1 MIKNGKQ
8 YASALRNLDNFI
20 TKIKHIEAG
29 PEKSALISLKNSLED
44 DIKKYIEVKNG
55 KKKTFNIKAL
65 REIPDVI
72 INSRISK
79 NLSQKDLADIL
90 EVAQQQI
97 NRWEN
102 TDYEKASFWHLLDV
116 CEALEINFDITATL
130 KNDEDEDEDEVKE
143 SIIHLNEYINKEY
156 YSICFQK
163 LPIVVD
169 NNIAPIENKNYEPV
183 NTKTYLPSDLCLTK

>member
-29 PEKSALISLKNSLED
+29 PEKSALISLKNSIEN
-44 DIKKYIEVKNG
+44 DIQKYIEVRDG
-55 KKKTFNIKAL
+55 RKKTFNIKAL
-65 REIPDVI
+65 REIPDII

-79 NLSQKDLADIL
+79 KLSQKDLADIL

-130 KNDEDEDEDEVKE
+130 KNDEDEDEDEFNE
-143 SIIHLNEYINKEY
+143 DITHLNEYLNKES
-156 YSICFQK
+156 YSIYMQK
-163 LPIVVD
+163 LPVIVD
-169 NNIAPIENKNYEPV
+169 SNIAPIENKNYEPV
-183 NTKTYLPSDLCLTK
+183 NTKTYSLTDLCLTK

>member
-29 PEKSALISLKNSLED
+29 PEKSALISLKNSLEN
-44 DIKKYIEVKNG
+44 DIQQYIEVRDG

-65 REIPDVI
+65 REIPDII

-79 NLSQKDLADIL
+79 KLSQKDLADII

-130 KNDEDEDEDEVKE
+130 KNDGNEDEFNEG
-143 SIIHLNEYINKEY
+143 ITHLNEYLNKES
-156 YSICFQK
+156 YSIYSQK
-163 LPIVVD
+163 LPMIVD
-169 NNIAPIENKNYEPV
+169 SNIELIENKNYEHV
-183 NTKTYLPSDLCLTK
+183 NTKTYLPTDLCFTK

>member
-29 PEKSALISLKNSLED
+29 PEKSALISLKESIED
-44 DIKKYIEVKNG
+44 DIQKYIEVRDG
-55 KKKTFNIKAL
+55 RKKTFNIKAL
-65 REIPDVI
+65 REIPDII

-79 NLSQKDLADIL
+79 KLSQKDLADIL
-90 EVAQQQI
+90 EITQQQI

-130 KNDEDEDEDEVKE
+130 KNDEDELREG
-143 SIIHLNEYINKEY
+143 ITHLNEYINKEY
-156 YSICFQK
+156 YSLYFQK
-163 LPIVVD
+163 LPVIVD
-169 NNIAPIENKNYEPV
+169 SNTSTIENKTYDHV
-183 NTKTYLPSDLCLTK
+183 NTKTYSPTDLCLTK

>member
-29 PEKSALISLKNSLED
+29 PEKSALISLKESIEG
-44 DIKKYIEVKNG
+44 DIQKYIEVRDG
-55 KKKTFNIKAL
+55 RKKTFNIKAL
-65 REIPDVI
+65 REIPDII

-79 NLSQKDLADIL
+79 KLSQKDLADIL

-130 KNDEDEDEDEVKE
+130 KNDEDEDELREG
-143 SIIHLNEYINKEY
+143 ITHLNEYINKEY
-156 YSICFQK
+156 YSLYFQK
-163 LPIVVD
+163 LHAIVD
-169 NNIAPIENKNYEPV
+169 SNISSMENKTYNHV
-183 NTKTYLPSDLCLTK
+183 NTKTYSPTDLHLTK